1 MKRRTSGNLKM
12 IMGMKKTL
20 FICAAALLA
29 AVACN
34 KDIVDNTA
42 PAGSVV
48 LKATM
53 ETVETKVGATV
64 NEDTKKVAFTWTKG
78 DAVAVQTASGF
89 ANFTLSGNGGA
100 ATGEF
105 SGDATPV
112 QGGVAVSPAA
122 VAGAVAGGNLTVNL
136 PASYNYAAG
145 QTNALLYAAV
155 DGDKMCFTH
164 LGGLV
169 SVELKGVPAGAK
181 FVLTAEGQKIN
192 GAYTVDC
199 SAEVPQINVAATENA
214 AESTV
219 TVNFAEAVVEATVY
233 VPVPAGEYT
242 ALKAQVLAADDTV
255 LKQISA
261 TSTKTV
267 GRKVVKAMPYIIV
280 ALKDVFVS
288 PEGAGDKSGTSWDN
302 AMDQA
307 AFNKYI
313 NYDVHGSNYT
323 KGECDAFNGTK
334 IYFKEGKYTFLAHS
348 GSKDRFK
355 LQFTNAGQPCYIEF
369 YGGYAASSTGTDLT
383 KRNVAQ
389 YVTKLTGD
397 LNNNDQADR
406 AEDQGIFC
414 VDNWAFL
421 TFDGITFTCA
431 GGKNVGGN
439 TIYRQGAFVANS
451 DKDKFSLTFKNCN
464 FKDLISSD
472 YADSNGY
479 KKGCGSAIF
488 AMKNGTIN
496 IDNCNFE
503 NCIGHHV
510 GGCICLSA
518 ATTTLN
524 VTNTTFK
531 NCVSENT
538 HGGAISSGE
547 GAPFTVKNCTFDSC
561 SAYSQGGAL
570 YGNKAAIVNIEG
582 CTFTKCSTVQTSG
595 GKGAAI
601 AMDAT
606 SSPVANVKN
615 CVFDA
620 CEAKDQGAAV
630 ALQKNAVAKLD
641 GCVVKNCITR
651 NRGAFRLESE
661 SVLFLNNC
669 AVYDCKTT
677 GDWGAAMASSG
688 GHFLI
693 NNCVFE
699 NNTVGNKGAIL
710 NGSGAWA
717 IINSTITSATEL
729 ASGNSNATIR
739 WDSGKASLL
748 MNSMFFY
755 TGSQTDADDAAI
767 YLTSA
772 TNTMNNGGY
781 NVYSSATNMAAAA
794 TDKVGSLPSAYGLTW
809 NTDHFIWNGLAADA
823 SKATLAEIEEALKT
837 KVSYAT
843 GSFTNLGLD
852 FYNWLQEIGGGKNP
866 LAYDQ
871 KGNARNTAAMWP
883 GAYEK
888 N

>member
-1 MKRRTSGNLKM
+1 M

-48 LKATM
+48 LKATV

-105 SGDATPV
+105 AGDATPV

-145 QTNALLYAAV
+145 QTNALLYATV

-164 LGGLV
+164 LGGLI

-267 GRKVVKAMPYIIV
+267 GRKVVKAMPYMIV

-288 PEGAGDKSGTSWDN
+288 PEGAGDKSGSSWDN
-302 AMDQA
+302 AMDQV
-307 AFNKYI
+307 AFNVFMNHDYGK
-313 NYDVHGSNYT
+313 HSAE
-323 KGECDAFNGTK
+323 KCEAFNGST
-334 IYFKEGKYTFLAHS
+334 IHFAEGKYNFVGAA
-348 GSKDRFK
+348 KDGVTRFK
-355 LQFTNAGQPCYIEF
+355 LQYDNMGKECNITFK
-369 YGGYAASSTGTDLT
+369 GGYAADSKGTDLS
-383 KRNVAQ
+383 KRDASK

-397 LNNNDQADR
+397 ANNNDQADR
-406 AEDQGIFC
+406 QEDTGIFC

-431 GGKNVGGN
+431 GGDK
-439 TIYRQGAFVANS
+439 TIGSGVVYRQGAFVANS
-451 DKDKFSLTFKNCN
+451 DNYKFSLTFNNCT
-464 FKDLISSD
+464 FKDLYSSD
-472 YADSNGY
+472 YVDDKGL
-479 KKGCGSAIF
+479 KKGCGSALF
-488 AMKNGTIN
+488 TMKNGAVKIN
-496 IDNCNFE
+496 NCTFE
-503 NCIGHHV
+503 NCTGNHV
-510 GGCICLSA
+510 GGAICLST
-518 ATTTLN
+518 ATTTLE

-538 HGGAISSGE
+538 HGGAISAGE
-547 GAPFTVKNCTFDSC
+547 GAKFSVKNCTFDSC
-561 SAYSQGGAL
+561 KTNYQGGAI
-570 YGNKAAIVNIEG
+570 YANKGAVADIEG
-582 CTFTKCSTVQTSG
+582 CTFTKCSAVQTSG

-601 AMDAT
+601 GLDAT
-606 SSPVANVKN
+606 GSPVANVKN

-620 CEAKDQGAAV
+620 CEAKDQGAAI
-630 ALQKNAVAKLD
+630 ALQKTAVAKVD
-641 GCVVKNCITR
+641 GCIVKNCTTR
-651 NRGAFRLESE
+651 NRGAFRLEGE

-693 NNCVFE
+693 NNCTFE
-699 NNTVGNKGAIL
+699 HNTVGSKGATL
-710 NGSGAWA
+710 NGNGAWA
-717 IINSTITSATEL
+717 IINSTVFSNTNI
-729 ASGNSNATIR
+729 SGAANAAIR
-739 WDSGKASLL
+739 WDSGKPALI
-748 MNSMFFY
+748 MNSMVFY
-755 TGSQTDADDAAI
+755 TGSETDADDGAV
-767 YLTSA
+767 YMTNA
-772 TNTMNNGGY
+772 TNTMVNGGY
-781 NVYSSATNMAAAA
+781 NVYNTSSNFDVAD

-809 NTDHFIWNGLAADA
+809 NTDHYIWNGLAADA

-837 KVSYAT
+837 KVAVAT
-843 GSFTNLGLD
+843 GTFTNLGLD